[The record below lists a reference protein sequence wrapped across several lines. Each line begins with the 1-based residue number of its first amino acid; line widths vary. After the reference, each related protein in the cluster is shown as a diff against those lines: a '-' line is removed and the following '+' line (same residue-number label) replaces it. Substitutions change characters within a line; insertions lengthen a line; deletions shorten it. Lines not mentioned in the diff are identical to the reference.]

1 MRVMHGISTM
11 RSVRTY
17 HLPVIHD
24 WADWRSIFTDSALWR
39 PLIEEIWA
47 AEPAL
52 PAATGVEMP
61 ARVESGY
68 PGTCAVFVVNRRV
81 VVKLFPPM
89 LPHDFEKE
97 FTAHHLLK
105 RDGLPIP
112 TLLAEG
118 TIHDRIDWPY
128 LILAYVPGEAW
139 RDCDQDLRSGE
150 QVNILKELGGI
161 IRAVHAVPLPPA
173 GDWPSLGAWQLLVD
187 ARLPLVADELRQQTA
202 LSPQI
207 IEEIDRLLV
216 SIDWSAYRPCL
227 CHADLTEDH
236 LLLSQESGR
245 WQIAGLI
252 DWADVEV
259 APPFYEW
266 VTLWFSICRRR
277 RDLFDAFLAG
287 YDERSLAT
295 EISAG
300 QMLSFTFLH
309 RFGAVILNDTLSPE
323 EQRAIGSL
331 RELEQRLFPRLLN

>member
-1 MRVMHGISTM
+1 M
-11 RSVRTY
+11 RTY

-47 AEPAL
+47 SDSAL
-52 PAATGVEMP
+52 PTVTGVKMP
-61 ARVESGY
+61 ARVEAGY
-68 PGTCAVFVVNRRV
+68 PGTCAVFIVNRRA

-89 LPHDFEKE
+89 IPHDFEKE
-97 FTAHHLLK
+97 RT
-105 RDGLPIP
+105 
-112 TLLAEG
+112 
-118 TIHDRIDWPY
+118 
-128 LILAYVPGEAW
+128 
-139 RDCDQDLRSGE
+139 DQDLRSGE